1 MGLLDDN
8 LIEVAFDEKE
18 MRKNYRLSWLE
29 KHSCLGLP
37 GIKQVFPYNWHM
49 VRININKDSE
59 DDNAWVVRGVIYEL
73 DSDYK
78 GPEGS
83 EEVTQINTSN
93 IICIKPHPNRKYIIA
108 NVTDSDLPL
117 FKICTRDKQGGILYC
132 INCTRK
138 IVHKSHKWKYVFLEY
153 DATTNMYTV
162 VEEWPGDKT
171 YKNKRMEESFNA
183 NSTQS

>member
-1 MGLLDDN
+1 MSLLDDN

-18 MRKNYRLSWLE
+18 MRKNYRASWLE

-37 GIKQVFPYNWHM
+37 SINQVFPPNWHM

-59 DDNAWVVRGVIYEL
+59 DVNARVVRGVIYEL

-78 GPEGS
+78 SPAGS

-93 IICIKPHPNRKYIIA
+93 IIYIKPHPNRKYIIA

-117 FKICTRDKQGGILYC
+117 FKLCTRDKQGGILYC

-138 IVHKSHKWKYVFLEY
+138 IVHKSHKWKYEFLEY
-153 DATTNMYTV
+153 DATTNTYSI
-162 VEEWPGDKT
+162 VEEWPEGQHMQEQGDG
-171 YKNKRMEESFNA
+171 SVF
-183 NSTQS
+183 